1 MAAAATFGWLAIV
14 TSAPFVLHGFAV
26 YPEIPAALA
35 VLVALAWR
43 SETADTRA
51 TAVVRGLALGALPWL
66 GTKYAPMAVV
76 IGVMLALRAPR
87 DRGRLAAIVAP
98 GAVLVVAWLGW
109 FAWLWGTPSPTA
121 PYGSAHQMALWHLVA
136 GLPGLFFDQEYGI
149 VAVAP
154 VLALATVGWWRL
166 WRRDAAGRVLVAETL
181 LPLLTLA
188 LTVGAY
194 AMWWGGSAPPG
205 RQLVAALPLLAVPLA
220 ALWQEL
226 ADSAARRALLVVLLG
241 VSIATTGTLV
251 VARQGLLIANDRDGT
266 SELLAYL
273 ASGDALTRLVPS
285 FTADRSAL
293 AWPLGLLLVWVTI
306 ARDACGGWRTARSA
320 GRQVAPGRPPS
331 SPARSPSSS
340 WARPCRR
347 RAPQHRPSRAQSAAL
362 DAYDSTARPIAI
374 VFDPWRLAPPDDRAA
389 DGAV

>member
-1 MAAAATFGWLAIV
+1 MPPGPDGAIYSIHPIGVSLLVAPGFALDGYRGASLTIVLLGAMVGLLLWRWLRAQTGDAAATFGWLAIV

-51 TAVVRGLALGALPWL
+51 TSVVRGLALGALPWL

-76 IGVMLALRAPR
+76 IGVMLAVRAPK
-87 DRGRLAAIVAP
+87 DRGRLVAIVAP
-98 GAVLVVAWLGW
+98 AVVLVVAWLGW

-166 WRRDAAGRVLVAETL
+166 WRRDAAGRVLVVETL

-205 RQLVAALPLLAVPLA
+205 RQLVAALPLLGCA
-220 ALWQEL
+220 AGRAMARTGRQ
-226 ADSAARRALLVVLLG
+226 RRASCAAG
-241 VSIATTGTLV
+241 RPAGRGHRHDRHAGRSPERACSSPTIATAPRSCWTIW
-251 VARQGLLIANDRDGT
+251 R
-266 SELLAYL
+266 
-273 ASGDALTRLVPS
+273 SGDALTRLVPS

-293 AWPLGLLLVWVTI
+293 AWPLALLLVW
-306 ARDACGGWRTARSA
+306 A
-320 GRQVAPGRPPS
+320 
-331 SPARSPSSS
+331 
-340 WARPCRR
+340 
-347 RAPQHRPSRAQSAAL
+347 
-362 DAYDSTARPIAI
+362 AI
-374 VFDPWRLAPPDDRAA
+374 VAVLWWLADRAKRCA
-389 DGAV
+389 RRVVRD